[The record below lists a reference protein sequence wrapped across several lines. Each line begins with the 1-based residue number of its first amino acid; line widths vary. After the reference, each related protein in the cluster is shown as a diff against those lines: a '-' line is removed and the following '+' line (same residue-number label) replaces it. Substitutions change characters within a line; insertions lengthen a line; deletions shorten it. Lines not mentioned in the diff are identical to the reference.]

1 MVLRMPATSLPLL
14 SASDTLSVP
23 TNERVLQV
31 LACIARHGQ
40 AISAKELATQ
50 TQLPLSTLYR
60 HLAPLKKWGWV
71 QEHAQTGAYE
81 PGPLAL
87 QLAWGFDHHSYLMAK
102 ARPEIEQLVSRSGE
116 SVGLMVYL
124 NGQVICLAMQ
134 DSAQALRCSFSK
146 GRANSSVRGAS
157 AKALLAFLPA
167 ALQQSLLAAQGLD
180 AGLEPEQLLQQL
192 SAIRQQ
198 RYATSENEI
207 DLGVWGVSAP
217 VFSGKTRL
225 EATLSLM
232 APASRAQPRQAE
244 LIQMTL
250 AAADRL
256 SQQLQSSM

>member
-1 MVLRMPATSLPLL
+1 MSDFASSPLL
-14 SASDTLSVP
+14 SASDTVSVP

-40 AISAKELATQ
+40 AISAKDLAVQ

-60 HLAPLKKWGWV
+60 HLVPLKKWGWV

-102 ARPEIEQLVSRSGE
+102 ARPEIEQLMARSGE

-124 NGQVICLAMQ
+124 NGQVICLDMQ
-134 DSAQALRCSFSK
+134 DSKQALRCSFSK

-167 ALQQSLLAAQGLD
+167 PLQRSLLAAQGADDVPD
-180 AGLEPEQLLQQL
+180 ADNLLQQL
-192 SAIRQQ
+192 NTIRQQ
-198 RYATSENEI
+198 RYAVSENEI
-207 DLGVWGVSAP
+207 DQGVWGVSAP
-217 VFSGKTRL
+217 VFSGKTLL

-232 APASRAQPRQAE
+232 APVSRAHPRQAE

-256 SQQLQSSM
+256 SKHLQPTT